1 LKANLKNGEHNARHS
16 GNVEIDPIMEL
27 SMKILFAAPEKAR
40 GGLLDML
47 REELPE
53 HQIDATGAFRID
65 SLKGYDVVIPC
76 IAPVTAE
83 LIIDADRLKLI
94 QQGGAGLDS
103 VNLDAA
109 KAHNIKIANVPT
121 DLSGASDS
129 VAELGIYF
137 MLGLLRDYKSMT
149 ENLTNRKMG
158 EPLGKTL
165 MGRTVGIVGLGSIG
179 RAVAR
184 RLKNFDVRLIGIKQ
198 INHEEAIQELG
209 LKWAG
214 GSEDLPILLEQSDVV
229 VLCLPLTEKSNLMMN
244 KSAFNSMKRDSFLIN
259 LSRGGLVDRPALED
273 ALDSGKIAGAGL
285 DVFWEE
291 PPDPADPIFNYNVIA
306 APHIGDVT
314 DTAIKGIV
322 KAVAENIRRVE
333 RKEFPLNCIN

>member
-1 LKANLKNGEHNARHS
+1 
-16 GNVEIDPIMEL
+16 
-27 SMKILFAAPEKAR
+27 MKILFAAPEKAR

-47 REELPE
+47 RAELPE
-53 HQIDATGAFRID
+53 HQVDATGAFRID

-109 KAHNIKIANVPT
+109 KAYNIKIANVPT

-137 MLGLLRDYKSMT
+137 MLGLLRDFKSMK

-198 INHEEAIQELG
+198 SNPEEAMQELG
-209 LKWAG
+209 LDWAG
-214 GSEDLPILLEQSDVV
+214 GTEDLPILLEQSDFV

-244 KSAFNSMKRDSFLIN
+244 RSAFNSMKHGSFLIN
-259 LSRGGLVDRPALED
+259 LSRGGLVDRSALED

-314 DTAIKGIV
+314 DTAITGIV

-333 RKEFPLNCIN
+333 RKEYPLNCIN

>member
-1 LKANLKNGEHNARHS
+1 
-16 GNVEIDPIMEL
+16 
-27 SMKILFAAPEKAR
+27 MKILFAAPEKAR

-47 REELPE
+47 RAELPE
-53 HQIDATGAFRID
+53 HQVDATGAFRID

-109 KAHNIKIANVPT
+109 KAYNIKIANVPT

-137 MLGLLRDYKSMT
+137 MLGLLRDFKRMK

-198 INHEEAIQELG
+198 SNPEEAMQELG
-209 LKWAG
+209 LEWAG
-214 GSEDLPILLEQSDVV
+214 GTEDLPILLEQSDFV

-244 KSAFNSMKRDSFLIN
+244 RSTFNSMKHGSFLIN
-259 LSRGGLVDRPALED
+259 LSRGGLVDRSALED

-314 DTAIKGIV
+314 DTAITGIV

-333 RKEFPLNCIN
+333 RKEYPLNCIN

>member
-1 LKANLKNGEHNARHS
+1 
-16 GNVEIDPIMEL
+16 
-27 SMKILFAAPEKAR
+27 MKILFAAPEEAR
-40 GGLLDML
+40 GGLLEML
-47 REELPE
+47 KAELPE
-53 HQIDATGAFRID
+53 HQVEATGAFHID
-65 SLKGYDVVIPC
+65 SLKGYDVVIPF
-76 IAPVTAE
+76 ISPVTAE

-103 VNLDAA
+103 VDLDTA
-109 KAHNIKIANVPT
+109 KTHNIMIANVPT

-137 MLGLLRDYKSMT
+137 MLGLLRDFKSMT
-149 ENLTNRKMG
+149 ENLANRKMG

-179 RAVAR
+179 RAVVR

-198 INHEEAIQELG
+198 SNPEEAMQELG
-209 LKWAG
+209 LEWAG
-214 GSEDLPILLEQSDVV
+214 GPEDLPILLEQSDFV

-244 KSAFNSMKRDSFLIN
+244 RSTFNSMKHGSFLIN
-259 LSRGGLVDRPALED
+259 LSRGGLADRPALED

-291 PPDPADPIFNYNVIA
+291 PPDPADPIFDYNVIA

-314 DTAIKGIV
+314 DTAIQGIA
-322 KAVAENIRRVE
+322 KAVAENIRRIE
-333 RKEFPLNCIN
+333 RNELPLNRIL

>member
-1 LKANLKNGEHNARHS
+1 
-16 GNVEIDPIMEL
+16 
-27 SMKILFAAPEKAR
+27 MKILFAAPEKAR

-47 REELPE
+47 RAELPE
-53 HQIDATGAFRID
+53 HQVDATGAFRID

-109 KAHNIKIANVPT
+109 KAYNIKIANVPT

-137 MLGLLRDYKSMT
+137 MLGLLRDFKSMK

-198 INHEEAIQELG
+198 SNPEEAMQELG
-209 LKWAG
+209 LEWAG
-214 GSEDLPILLEQSDVV
+214 GTEDLPILLEQSDFV

-244 KSAFNSMKRDSFLIN
+244 KSAFNSMKDGSFLIN
-259 LSRGGLVDRPALED
+259 LSRGGLVDRSALED

-314 DTAIKGIV
+314 DTAITGIV

-333 RKEFPLNCIN
+333 RKEYPLNCIN

>member
-1 LKANLKNGEHNARHS
+1 
-16 GNVEIDPIMEL
+16 MEL

-53 HQIDATGAFRID
+53 HQVDATGAFRID

-198 INHEEAIQELG
+198 SNPEEAMQELG
-209 LKWAG
+209 LDWAG
-214 GSEDLPILLEQSDVV
+214 GPEDLPILLEQSDFV